1 MGQDWPMLRAGEYL
15 DTWNAQ
21 ESLREGSPW
30 LKRLEGCWPASEPHS
45 SLLTGSPWTGGVR
58 AQTLV

>member
-1 MGQDWPMLRAGEYL
+1 MLRAGEYL

-30 LKRLEGCWPASEPHS
+30 LKRLEGSWPASEPHS
-45 SLLTGSPWTGGVR
+45 SLLTGSPWTSGVR